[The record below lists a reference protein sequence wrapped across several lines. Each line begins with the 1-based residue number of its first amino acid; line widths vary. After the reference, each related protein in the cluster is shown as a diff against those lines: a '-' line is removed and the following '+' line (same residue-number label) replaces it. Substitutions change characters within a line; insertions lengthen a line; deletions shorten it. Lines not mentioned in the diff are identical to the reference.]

1 MKTSVSPSD
10 CAIAVGVALTRDHF
24 VQRFLAAEEGSF
36 IHENMIAG
44 VVRTRDP
51 DAAWRRWSDAAGRLE
66 TQFKSVERMGVK
78 VRREAQLT
86 DVVAL
91 LDRYE
96 VVTIFSHWRS
106 AIFRSTDLCDA
117 QALRAALADP
127 QHALHCAVEELAG
140 SPACGAE
147 PLAELN
153 RALFKRG
160 VDAPVTDSSP
170 VPPGRRSELQTLWHE
185 RRLHLES
192 CAPRLFRGGAS
203 IEFADGLQTI
213 ESIVDLIPS
222 TFDRLLD
229 LTVCTCVLMAMRV
242 KQKAPGCYVACNELL
257 TYPLP
262 RMLIYQHVMKL
273 LSKRP
278 GSFEEAVFKIR
289 TLIQSEVD
297 HERNRKTAGSLSR
310 RRALR

>member
-36 IHENMIAG
+36 IYENMIVG
-44 VVRTRDP
+44 STRTRDP
-51 DAAWRRWSDAAGRLE
+51 DAAWRRWSDTAARIE
-66 TQFKSVERMGVK
+66 TGLRCVERMGVR
-78 VRREAQLT
+78 VRREARLT
-86 DVVAL
+86 DIVAL
-91 LDRYE
+91 MDSYE

-117 QALRAALADP
+117 QALSQSLGDP
-127 QHALHCAVEELAG
+127 RHALHCAVEEWSG
-140 SPACGAE
+140 SPARGIE

-153 RALFKRG
+153 RALFKG
-160 VDAPVTDSSP
+160 GIDAPVRDSSL
-170 VPPGRRSELQTLWHE
+170 VRPGRLSELQTLWHE

-203 IEFADGLQTI
+203 IEFADGLKTV
-213 ESIVDLIPS
+213 ESIVALIP
-222 TFDRLLD
+222 TGFDKLLD

-278 GSFEEAVFKIR
+278 GSFEEAVFKVR
-289 TLIQSEVD
+289 TLIQSEVN
-297 HERNRKTAGSLSR
+297 HERNRQIAGSLSR
-310 RRALR
+310 RRAFR